1 MNDIRNYLVALSC
14 DRIGC
19 GAVSWPA
26 QARQFAVLVHP
37 QIEYRMGERAKLLMR
52 SCRVAVALREVR
64 REIIAE
70 RFAFGAPL
78 NPVV

>member
-1 MNDIRNYLVALSC
+1 
-14 DRIGC
+14 
-19 GAVSWPA
+19 
-26 QARQFAVLVHP
+26 VLVDP
-37 QIEYRMGERAKLLMR
+37 QIEYRRGERAKLLMR

-78 NPVV
+78 NP